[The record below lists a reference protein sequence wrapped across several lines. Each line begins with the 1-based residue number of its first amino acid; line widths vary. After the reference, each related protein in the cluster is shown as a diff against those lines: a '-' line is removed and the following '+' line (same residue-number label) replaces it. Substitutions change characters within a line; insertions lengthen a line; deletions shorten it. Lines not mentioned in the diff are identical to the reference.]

1 MIANENRDMNRDP
14 ITGTPGSHPLGTGVG
29 ATGGALAGAAIG
41 SLFGP
46 IGTLIGGAIGTIGG
60 GAAGHAVAERVDPT
74 GESEY
79 WRTEYK
85 TRPYYKS
92 NYDFDTDYSP
102 AFAYG
107 SDARTHYVGR
117 EWDESLENDLA
128 RGWDKVKT
136 KSRLTW
142 AEAKGAVRD
151 AWDRDDRTYRTY
163 EATDRY
169 YAERFAATK
178 RDARFDYETDYR
190 PAYRYGTYARSAY
203 AGRAWDDSLES
214 QLASGW
220 DKAKGGSRM
229 NWEDAKASV
238 KEAWHGLERAIPGSG
253 DADRDGL

>member
-1 MIANENRDMNRDP
+1 MSVNETSDMNRDP

-46 IGTLIGGAIGTIGG
+46 IGLMIGGAVGAISG

-79 WRTEYK
+79 WRNEYK
-85 TRPYYKS
+85 TRPYYRPTYS
-92 NYDFDTDYSP
+92 YDTDYAP

-117 EWDESLENDLA
+117 QWDQSLENDL
-128 RGWDKVKT
+128 RMGWDKVKAR
-136 KSRLTW
+136 SRLTW
-142 AEAKGAVRD
+142 DEAKGAVQD
-151 AWDRDDRTYRTY
+151 AWQRDDRTYRTY

-169 YAERFAATK
+169 YADRFASMDH
-178 RDARFDYETDYR
+178 DARYDYETDYR

-203 AGRAWDDSLES
+203 AGRTWDGSLES
-214 QLASGW
+214 ELAHGW
-220 DKAKGGSRM
+220 DKAKGTSRM
-229 NWEDAKASV
+229 SWDEAKGAV
-238 KEAWHGLERAIPGSG
+238 KDAWHSLERALPG
-253 DADRDGL
+253 DADYDGL